1 MLKEDYEEAGRLK
14 VAIAAASTVDTV
26 GRVMSCLKVGTWT
39 SLNHLL
45 IPLFCSTNILLS
57 LVFCFEFQSAIN
69 EERYQDAAFM
79 RDNAGTGL
87 VGVFGTCFCLF

>member
-14 VAIAAASTVDTV
+14 VAIAAASTGDAV
-26 GRVMSCLKVGTWT
+26 GRVMSYLKVGTWT

-45 IPLFCSTNILLS
+45 IPLFSSTNISLS
-57 LVFCFEFQSAIN
+57 LAYCLEFQSAIN

-79 RDNAGTGL
+79 RDNAGAGL
-87 VGVFGTCFCLF
+87 VGFFGTCFCLF